1 MLSSAYSIRTGLQ
14 WVEVEGSQEFEG
26 WFLTL
31 AEKDAEAVAR
41 VVGLLEEKGVS
52 LGFPYTSDIKG
63 SPALRELRVQSR
75 GHPLRVFYAFDP
87 LRRAVLLLGGDKTGD
102 DRFYE
107 TFVPHAE
114 RIWTEYLDDLEEKEK
129 GR

>member
-1 MLSSAYSIRTGLQ
+1 MRLTAYAVERIFNQDRTPM
-14 WVEVEGSQEFEG
+14 VEVEGSQEFEA

-63 SPALRELRVQSR
+63 SPTLRELRVQSR

-87 LRRAVLLLGGDKTGD
+87 LRRAVLLWVETRPGMTGSMKPSC
-102 DRFYE
+102 RTRSE
-107 TFVPHAE
+107 SGPST
-114 RIWTEYLDDLEEKEK
+114 
-129 GR
+129 